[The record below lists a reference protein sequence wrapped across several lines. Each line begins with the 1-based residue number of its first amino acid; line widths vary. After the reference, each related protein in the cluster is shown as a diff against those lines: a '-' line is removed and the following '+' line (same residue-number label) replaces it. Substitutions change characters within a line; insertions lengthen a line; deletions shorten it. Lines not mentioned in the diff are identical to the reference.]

1 MAEFKN
7 NHYVPEMLL
16 KRFMSEKSELFYYD
30 KRNPNKPIEHR
41 NPNSIFCENNLYVQ
55 VDKQKNRD
63 TSLEKD
69 IFSKLDNDSNLVIEK
84 IVRASRNS
92 ELPKLSAEEKSKL
105 DEFLFQQWRR
115 TPDFEK
121 TILTPT
127 YIDDAF
133 ERTVSKFEEAFGSLT
148 PEKLAEIKSD
158 PARSRIVK
166 GGKILALKQSKG
178 DAMDV
183 LSARGLGIAKIAN
196 TNKSFIIGSFPV
208 VKLTYPHRTR
218 LDDPSVE
225 VWMPISHD
233 VAITPWGTRGQERLV
248 GITSDDVRRLNE
260 LIFKQSSEVAGRAKA
275 LISSIVRFK

>member
-16 KRFMSEKSELFYYD
+16 KRFMSEGGELFYYD

-41 NPNSIFCENNLYVQ
+41 NPSSVFCEKNLYVQ

-69 IFSKLDNDSNLVIEK
+69 IFSRLDNDSNLVIEK

-92 ELPKLSAEEKSKL
+92 ELPKLSVEEKSKL

-127 YIDDAF
+127 HIDNAF
-133 ERTVSKFEEAFGSLT
+133 ERTVSSFEETFGSLT
-148 PEKLAEIKSD
+148 PEKLAEIKSN
-158 PARSRIVK
+158 PTRSRIVK
-166 GGKILALKQSKG
+166 GAKILALKKSNG
-178 DAMDV
+178 DAMDA
-183 LSARGLGIAKIAN
+183 LSKRGLGIVKITDAK
-196 TNKSFIIGSFPV
+196 KSFIIGSFPV
-208 VKLTYPHRTR
+208 VKCAFPDSPYLSD
-218 LDDPSVE
+218 LSVE

-233 VAITPWGTRGQERLV
+233 VAITPWGIRGQEKLV
-248 GITSDDVRRLNE
+248 GITSEDVRILNKM
-260 LIFKQSSEVAGRAKA
+260 IFKQSSEIAGRAKA
-275 LISSIVRFK
+275 LISSIAQLK